1 MNLCLL
7 DQNPKR
13 LRESGGREKDEKES
27 HGSLVLEE
35 GPGRQMIFPYINSS
49 LLRRRRRRERYIDG
63 SFMSEGSVQKERE
76 REKERIFNFNEEK
89 KSTLNMK
96 CSI

>member
-76 REKERIFNFNEEK
+76 RERKREYSISMRK
-89 KSTLNMK
+89 KNQP
-96 CSI
+96 

>member
-49 LLRRRRRRERYIDG
+49 LLRRRRRRRERYIDG

-76 REKERIFNFNEEK
+76 RERKREYSISMRK
-89 KSTLNMK
+89 KNQP
-96 CSI
+96 